1 MKFTNKMS
9 CCNAGQSHQETE
21 GTEGDLTRSRLI
33 QGAGAGVEAKNII
46 DESSRLDD

>member
-1 MKFTNKMS
+1 M

-21 GTEGDLTRSRLI
+21 GTEGDLTRGHLI
-33 QGAGAGVEAKNII
+33 QGAGAGAGVEAKDII